1 MHATQHRNRS
11 TIIDRLDDLRRK
23 FQPEVRLPLSY
34 LNRVFAGR
42 PPIDI
47 ADIGESL
54 SAQQLLRE
62 ALRGKADG
70 PGNLYNAH
78 GGCFEGPVCG
88 HHSRN
93 VQETSRARQCNAADE
108 PAPGL
113 NDWHWKL
120 PFFVAHAFSSR
131 LSSSR

>member
-47 ADIGESL
+47 MDIGESL

-70 PGNLYNAH
+70 PGNLYNPH
-78 GGCFEGPVCG
+78 SGCFEGPSAAATRGSYKRPAAPASERLVRKRRRVCVVCIG
-88 HHSRN
+88 VS
-93 VQETSRARQCNAADE
+93 
-108 PAPGL
+108 P
-113 NDWHWKL
+113 
-120 PFFVAHAFSSR
+120 
-131 LSSSR
+131 LSKPS